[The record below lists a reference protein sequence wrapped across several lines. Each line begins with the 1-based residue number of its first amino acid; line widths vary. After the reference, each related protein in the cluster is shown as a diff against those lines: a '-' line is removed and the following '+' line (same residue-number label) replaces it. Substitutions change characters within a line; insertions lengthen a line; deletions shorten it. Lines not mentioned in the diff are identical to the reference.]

1 MVNGSA
7 PFCQWPW
14 RIHDKFFF
22 PNSLIAPYLLLMTWG
37 YCFFLFFSSFQ
48 CTRAF
53 TFLYQTGDENQI
65 FVRVYVYSD
74 IVVNCIRL
82 TSLIEYMLVENDKH
96 F

>member
-1 MVNGSA
+1 M
-7 PFCQWPW
+7 
-14 RIHDKFFF
+14 
-22 PNSLIAPYLLLMTWG
+22 
-37 YCFFLFFSSFQ
+37 
-48 CTRAF
+48 RAF